1 MATLLHLDSSPMGED
16 SISRRLT
23 HEFVLNWLRANP
35 RGKVITRDLT
45 VTTVPVLSAAW
56 DTANR
61 TPKELRT
68 PEQNELLSLSTIF
81 TRELLQADEY
91 VFGIPMHN
99 LGPAT
104 KFKLWLDHIVRFG
117 VTICASPSGPKGTL
131 GKKRAAFIIAA
142 GGDYGRSSGNGNAS
156 LNFLEPWLRAMFGY
170 LGVENMQFIFVDG
183 TAKVKAGECDREAF
197 LWPHIEAIRT
207 RFSETLCLQQ
217 IE

>member
-1 MATLLHLDSSPMGED
+1 MGED

-23 HEFVLNWLRANP
+23 QEFVLSWLSANP
-35 RGKVITRDLT
+35 RGKVITRDLML
-45 VTTVPVLSAAW
+45 TTIPAIDAAW
-56 DTANR
+56 DSANR
-61 TPKELRT
+61 TPGDLRT
-68 PEQNELLSLSTIF
+68 QEQNDRLALSTIF

-142 GGDYGRSSGNGNAS
+142 GGDYGRSSGSGNAS
-156 LNFLEPWLRAMFGY
+156 LNFVEPWLRAIFGY
-170 LGVENMQFIFVDG
+170 LGLENMQFLLVDS
-183 TAKVKAGECDREAF
+183 TAKVKTGECDREAF
-197 LWPHIEAIRT
+197 LSPHIEAIRAL
-207 RFSETLCLQQ
+207 FSETLCLQQ
-217 IE
+217 IR